1 MVPKG
6 RVGWYHPVDW
16 QLPENTRLLMGGVSV
31 LCIRPWCRMST
42 YLGFLGGC
50 GGRAPSEGL
59 GDGGGGGGVGLV
71 GDEGGL
77 GGWGMGY
84 SYLLLFLLLVRLLWL
99 LRCFGFRRG
108 GRMGLRYLGTM

>member
-42 YLGFLGGC
+42 YLGVYGGAGGC
-50 GGRAPSEGL
+50 GGRTPPPGREGVDGL
-59 GDGGGGGGVGLV
+59 GDGGDGGDGGI
-71 GDEGGL
+71 GL
-77 GGWGMGY
+77 GGDDGG
-84 SYLLLFLLLVRLLWL
+84 
-99 LRCFGFRRG
+99 FGG
-108 GRMGLRYLGTM
+108 